1 MQRTITRLI
10 ATVACAGACAM
21 ASPAGALPI
30 TLVGG
35 SFAPGAGYG
44 VDTGQNPE
52 NGGTLLDVSFTPSV
66 APSPFDLPNVVGA
79 QFIFDFGSI
88 RLREL
93 DTGNGGNLGIRNQE
107 QDSLTVGAS
116 LSFSSPLASVLSIT
130 GTGTAY
136 EGIVDDT
143 GIDYRLDWDL
153 ASLDLGN
160 GGWLDIQL
168 DPLTFSGRVERTQ
181 TATATLRSLPQPRNN
196 AASNAVNG
204 VPEPATLALF
214 GLGAAGLALSRMRH
228 AGRREAHT
236 VAANALT

>member
-1 MQRTITRLI
+1 
-10 ATVACAGACAM
+10 M
-21 ASPAGALPI
+21 ALPASALPI

-44 VDTGQNPE
+44 VDAGQNPE
-52 NGGTLLDVSFTPSV
+52 NGGTLLDVLFTPSV
-66 APSPFDLPNVVGA
+66 APPTFDLSNVGA
-79 QFIFDFGSI
+79 QFVFEFGTI
-88 RLREL
+88 RLREP
-93 DTGNGGNLGIRNQE
+93 DTGNGGNFGIRNQE

-116 LSFSSPLASVLSIT
+116 LSFSGPLVSVLSIT

-136 EGIVDDT
+136 GGIIDDT
-143 GIDYRLDWDL
+143 GIDYRLTWDL

-168 DPLTFSGRVERTQ
+168 DPLAFSGRVERTQ

-196 AASNAVNG
+196 APSNGVNG

-228 AGRREAHT
+228 AGRREPHANT
-236 VAANALT
+236 ANALT

>member
-1 MQRTITRLI
+1 MRRSITRLI
-10 ATVACAGACAM
+10 PAVAVIGACSM
-21 ASPAGALPI
+21 ASPASALPI
-30 TLVGG
+30 TISGG

-44 VDTGQNPE
+44 VDTGQNAE
-52 NGGTLLDVSFTPSV
+52 NGGTLLDVLFTLSV
-66 APSPFDLPNVVGA
+66 APPTFDLSNVGA
-79 QFIFDFGSI
+79 QFVFEFGTI
-88 RLREL
+88 RLREP
-93 DTGNGGNLGIRNQE
+93 DTGNGGNFGIRNQE

-116 LSFSSPLASVLSIT
+116 LSFSGPLPPMLSMT

-136 EGIVDDT
+136 EGVIDDND
-143 GIDYRLDWDL
+143 IDFMLTWDL

-168 DPLTFSGRVERTQ
+168 APLTFSGRVERTQ

-196 AASNAVNG
+196 AASNGVNG

-228 AGRREAHT
+228 AGRREPHANT
-236 VAANALT
+236 ANALT